1 MANILD
7 VAEAFRH
14 GKHGSCELFRGFLV
28 QRVGGPAIGPVLY
41 AAGAHGAQVSGGFV
55 PEFALGNGAGAI
67 TGR

>member
-28 QRVGGPAIGPVLY
+28 QRISSPAVGPVLY
-41 AAGAHGAQVSGGFV
+41 AAGAHCTEIGGGFV